1 MKIVNLIIGQKRNLM
16 KNLKS
21 ISNCQ
26 INKFTNINF
35 FIFWEDDFLSNEEK
49 KFLKKKYKH
58 TYFKSVK
65 VKKFKN
71 EINNILKKNK
81 NFPKNMKNTILVN
94 FLQYSLIQYAFNYAY
109 KKLKYKNS
117 KRYFWQRIRS
127 DIYAKE
133 KSLDTLIKKT
143 LYLPGTVHGYGII
156 DFHALG
162 TFEEFKVY
170 SDTIDTL
177 KNLYNANIFLPPEIV
192 LRIHLDKFKIKC
204 LLTEKMHTALF
215 SKSDKSKIRTF
226 YHLKGNKFLPNTFSN
241 NIILESFVFNKNL
254 LFRKLYYF
262 FYNHIIKINLKLNNK

>member
-26 INKFTNINF
+26 IKKFTNINF

-49 KFLKKKYKH
+49 KFLKKEYKH

-65 VKKFKN
+65 VKKFKD
-71 EINNILKKNK
+71 EINSILKKNK
-81 NFPKNMKNTILVN
+81 SFPKNMKNTILVN
-94 FLQYSLIQYAFNYAY
+94 FLQYSLIQFAFNYAH

-127 DIYAKE
+127 DIYAKD
-133 KSLDTLIKKT
+133 KSLDTLTKKT

-170 SDTIDTL
+170 SDTIVTL

-204 LLTEKMHTALF
+204 LFTEKMHTALF
-215 SKSDKSKIRTF
+215 SKSNKSKIRTF
-226 YHLKGNKFLPNTFSN
+226 YQLKGNKYLPNSFSN
-241 NIILESFVFNKNL
+241 NIYEESFVFKDNL
-254 LFRKLYYF
+254 LLRKIYYKLYNYVV
-262 FYNHIIKINLKLNNK
+262 KTNLIFKNW